1 MLDQCG
7 VTATFSAFSSV
18 ETAAITSRVTLLSAA
33 WVGAAAIVFV
43 VADFTADKLWGAGLT
58 GLVALATLSVAAT
71 GRQRQPRAQDSAE
84 GC

>member
-7 VTATFSAFSSV
+7 VTATSRRSALSKLRQ
-18 ETAAITSRVTLLSAA
+18 SRVASPLLSAA
-33 WVGAAAIVFV
+33 WVVAAAIVFV